1 MLRPYEKT
9 NPESPLCA
17 NRGSFFADVFV
28 PDGRIILDVIGEQ
41 SDAFLRVEI
50 DDFNVEGA
58 EPVDAALEGAGFA
71 DDDAGKT
78 ELANEAAAI
87 PARRERGDHCEF
99 AVAALAAG
107 AAEGVGFSVEGGITE
122 LHPAIVAGAEQR
134 AVLIEDGGADGDATF
149 GEAFA
154 GFGESDGEH
163 GGMVEGACHLRN
175 YTRTE
180 FQMASQKSSAT
191 LCARNVVSVPT
202 LRSGEAEQGKVR

>member
-1 MLRPYEKT
+1 VLRPYEKT

-87 PARRERGDHCEF
+87 PARRERRNHDRILVASLATGPAKRIGLAMHGRVVVLYSTVMTRADEF
-99 AVAALAAG
+99 AH
-107 AAEGVGFSVEGGITE
+107 GIKDRSSDRDASFAQPFISFRQCHRQHCRMIK
-122 LHPAIVAGAEQR
+122 LKHDR
-134 AVLIEDGGADGDATF
+134 DYIED
-149 GEAFA
+149 
-154 GFGESDGEH
+154 
-163 GGMVEGACHLRN
+163 
-175 YTRTE
+175 
-180 FQMASQKSSAT
+180 
-191 LCARNVVSVPT
+191 AR
-202 LRSGEAEQGKVR
+202 